1 MTSLSIITP
10 AYNEEEIIIASVKQT
25 FESCK
30 HLFDEIE
37 YIVVNDGSSDNT
49 QNLIEENFKNNPLF
63 KLVRKTNG
71 GFGSAISEG
80 ISHCTKEYIICVP
93 ADSPLDS
100 EVLKRI
106 YPAIEQQKE
115 DLIITYR
122 RKRKGYSLFMLF
134 NSFLYH
140 KVVSIL
146 FFICLKDYNWIHIYR
161 KNIFNKIE
169 IQSKGIFMLAEL
181 IIKARN
187 NGFSIKEIEVEQ
199 KQRVTG
205 IATMTRPNAILKTF
219 KEMLRFRLN
228 IKNE

>member
-140 KVVSIL
+140 KVVSIQ
-146 FFICLKDYNWIHIYR
+146 
-161 KNIFNKIE
+161 